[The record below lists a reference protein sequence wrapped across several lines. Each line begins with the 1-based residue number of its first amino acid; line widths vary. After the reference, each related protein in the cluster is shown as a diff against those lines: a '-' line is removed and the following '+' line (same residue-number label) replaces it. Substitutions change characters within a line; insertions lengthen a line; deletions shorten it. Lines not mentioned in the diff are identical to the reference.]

1 MVPLVPVLPP
11 PPTLLPPPPPHPTIV
26 PMLTANN
33 KTPKIFRQLR
43 LRLGIPRSRR
53 QANIDPLPTG
63 KKLLRGKFVALVAAV
78 V

>member
-1 MVPLVPVLPP
+1 
-11 PPTLLPPPPPHPTIV
+11 
-26 PMLTANN
+26 MLTANN